1 MRNAQVSLLLV
12 RTNTITNDDFPSSDA
27 TVSSVCSP
35 TTDTDGA
42 TEHVAAP
49 VSNHDVDD
57 ENRIELGRTRRLQSL
72 VVPGGHPRLAGTTC
86 EAVRRCRG
94 RACVAPRPRSL
105 RQPIWRG
112 CFDTIRPQCERER
125 SVLCA
130 QWLSPEPTDHE
141 RHRTCADGFVGPPH
155 PSAGVGT
162 KSTVDGAPWSLSA
175 VTSSQCVCGS
185 TSKVA
190 QARPREAP
198 WVPARYTLCVR
209 TRREAAHGQGKLP
222 RAKRQKRCKRAS
234 V

>member
-1 MRNAQVSLLLV
+1 MRNAQVSLSLV

-86 EAVRRCRG
+86 EAVRCCRG

-105 RQPIWRG
+105 SG
-112 CFDTIRPQCERER
+112 GAALTR
-125 SVLCA
+125 SGHSVSVNGLRYVLNG
-130 QWLSPEPTDHE
+130 S
-141 RHRTCADGFVGPPH
+141 H
-155 PSAGVGT
+155 PSLPTTSDIVHARMASWDHPTLLQGWVPRAPLTVLRGAYRQSPPASACAVQRRNWLKPGLGEHHQYSLATYYAGRR
-162 KSTVDGAPWSLSA
+162 S
-175 VTSSQCVCGS
+175 
-185 TSKVA
+185 
-190 QARPREAP
+190 ARPSTARVSVRAP
-198 WVPARYTLCVR
+198 GVKSAPKGYLFR
-209 TRREAAHGQGKLP
+209 G
-222 RAKRQKRCKRAS
+222 
-234 V
+234 